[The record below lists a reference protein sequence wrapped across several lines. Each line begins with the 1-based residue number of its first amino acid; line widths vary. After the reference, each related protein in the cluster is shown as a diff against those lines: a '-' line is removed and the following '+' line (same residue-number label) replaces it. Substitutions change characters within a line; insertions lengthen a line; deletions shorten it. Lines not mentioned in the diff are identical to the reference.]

1 MNNKSY
7 PILNHNGKLFPSW
20 VIKTFNKYKIPRQEN
35 IDEGLDQCNIKQEKL
50 NLRNYQL
57 FLSKFLNF
65 NSPYNSILI
74 YHGMGS
80 GKTATAINIYNNFI

>member
-35 IDEGLDQCNIKQEKL
+35 IDEV
-50 NLRNYQL
+50 
-57 FLSKFLNF
+57 
-65 NSPYNSILI
+65 LI
-74 YHGMGS
+74 NVIS
-80 GKTATAINIYNNFI
+80 NKKN